1 MKKLWLIIISLLLV
15 GVLPLAIHL
24 VGQRQE
30 IRKKAAPATTLTVM
44 PATSAKKVG
53 DAFSIEITID
63 TGENQIVAV
72 ELHLSYDPTKLEA
85 QTIANG
91 PLFPNILASGTIGAG
106 ETSITVGAQDA
117 KQPIK
122 GTSTVAV
129 ITFKAKAK
137 TDSPT
142 AIKLSPNTFVGGLG
156 EGATNVLVG
165 TTPATVTISEA
176 QLQSTPSPPAKQDLA
191 PPDTLSPAPISTSSA
206 QSSSPATPSAHLA
219 IISPSN
225 DSTAT
230 QNKPTITGK
239 TAPGATVTIT
249 IYSTP
254 STVTVTADEN
264 GNWSFTPE
272 TALET
277 GPHNIVASVTDQNGQ
292 TQTATSAFV
301 VAASGAEI
309 GGAAESVIPVSGTV
323 ETTILLIVI
332 SMAFIIIGFVIPAKA
347 GIQY

>member
-1 MKKLWLIIISLLLV
+1 MKKVWLIIISLLLV
-15 GVLPLAIHL
+15 GILPLAIQL

-30 IRKKAAPATTLTVM
+30 IRKKAAPATTLTVI
-44 PATSAKKVG
+44 PAASAKKVG
-53 DAFSIEITID
+53 DTFSIEITID
-63 TGENQIVAV
+63 TGENQVVAV

-85 QTIANG
+85 QTITNG

-106 ETSITVGAQDA
+106 ETSITVGAQDT
-117 KQPIK
+117 KQPVK
-122 GTSTVAV
+122 GTNTVAV
-129 ITFKAKAK
+129 IKFKAKAK

-176 QLQSTPSPPAKQDLA
+176 QPQAMPSPTPTIT
-191 PPDTLSPAPISTSSA
+191 PILSPTPTSTVSA
-206 QSSSPATPSAHLA
+206 QISPPATPSANLT

-239 TAPGATVTIT
+239 TAPGATVTLT

-254 STVTVTADEN
+254 RTVTVTAD
-264 GNWSFTPE
+264 GMGSWSYTPE

-277 GPHNIVASVTDQNGQ
+277 GPHNIVASVTDQSGQ

-301 VAASGAEI
+301 VAASGAGI
-309 GGAAESVIPVSGTV
+309 GGAADSVIPVSGNV
-323 ETTILLIVI
+323 EMTIVLLLIGSLFLAI
-332 SMAFIIIGFVIPAKA
+332 GIIRPLFLSKP
-347 GIQY
+347 